1 MKFINYKNLVATFF
15 LILSTATIFAQT
27 GNRPVIVYVTD
38 AMCAWCYGGNER
50 VLNVQKHFQNKTD
63 FTVISSGFAAN
74 EKAGTLNTLL
84 PYLVA
89 DYKLVES
96 KTGVEFGEDFLNG
109 LYKDDTTFLDS
120 RNCAV
125 ALYIFSLYYP
135 EKSLEFMQCM
145 QHSIFF
151 DGVYPQSKELF
162 DLCALQFGLKPE
174 ELEKKMQQDLNIKSA
189 EAQFIVAE
197 DLNADILPAIYL
209 QMDGEILLIS
219 KGFATEDAI
228 IQTIEKYLK
237 NRKPAEPNAHD
248 DY

>member
-1 MKFINYKNLVATFF
+1 MKFINYRNVVATFL
-15 LILSTATIFAQT
+15 LILSNVTIFAQT

-50 VLNVQKHFQNKTD
+50 VSNVQKHFQNKTD

-74 EKAGTLNTLL
+74 ENAGTLNTLL
-84 PYLVA
+84 PYLIG

-96 KTGVEFGEDFLNG
+96 KTGVTFGEDFLNG
-109 LYKDDTTFLDS
+109 LFKDDTTFLDS

-145 QHSIFF
+145 QHSIFYN
-151 DGVYPQSKELF
+151 GIYPQSKELF
-162 DLCALQFGLKPE
+162 DLCALQFDLKPE
-174 ELEKKMQQDLNIKSA
+174 DLEEKMKQDLNIKSA

-209 QMDGEILLIS
+209 QMDGEILLVS

-237 NRKPAEPNAHD
+237 KRKPSQSESAD

>member
-1 MKFINYKNLVATFF
+1 MKFITNRNVLIAFF
-15 LILSTATIFAQT
+15 LMLSTANVFAQT

-63 FTVISSGFAAN
+63 FAVISSGFAAN
-74 EKAGTLNTLL
+74 ENAGTLNTLL
-84 PYLVA
+84 PYLIA

-96 KTGVEFGEDFLNG
+96 KTGVTFGEDFLNG
-109 LYKDDTTFLDS
+109 LFKDDTTILDS

-145 QHSIFF
+145 QRSIFY
-151 DGVYPQSKELF
+151 DGLYPQSKELF
-162 DLCALQFGLKPE
+162 DLCALQFDLKPE
-174 ELEKKMQQDLNIKSA
+174 DFEKKMQQDLNIKSA

-197 DLNADILPAIYL
+197 DLNADILPAIFL
-209 QMDGEILLIS
+209 QMDGEILLVS

-228 IQTIEKYLK
+228 IDTIEKYLK
-237 NRKPAEPNAHD
+237 KRKTADPESDD